1 MKQNEPNEYAMI
13 DLKRYERL
21 IADEQKLDELL
32 CLINKSTK
40 YNNRKED
47 LVIVN
52 GEDILK
58 YLKEVEPSYYR
69 GMLAAKKPPEY
80 LDPKDLYETYWE

>member
-1 MKQNEPNEYAMI
+1 MEKSEYVII

-21 IADEQKLDELL
+21 IVDKQELDELL

-58 YLKEVEPSYYR
+58 YLKEFDPIYYR
-69 GMLAAKKPPEY
+69 GMFAAKKPPEY